1 MAEVSVQRG
10 QKPQLVDLWVFDG
23 KGLLKTKETAKIIGG
38 FVKSKSIPPEDP
50 IVYLGLPNYAIMNL
64 RNKRLTL
71 FYDQRQHKL
80 LKTSELAGD
89 AETDVNA
96 ILTTNF
102 ALGARSAENTL
113 GAKQPMNDMTKWA
126 IAVLLFSMVISLIFF
141 YLVITHSTTA
151 TATQSAASIS
161 RAINS
166 STLIHLP

>member
-113 GAKQPMNDMTKWA
+113 GAKQPMNEMTKWA
-126 IAVLLFSMVISLIFF
+126 IAVLLFSMVISFIFF

-151 TATQSAASIS
+151 PTPQATGSIS
-161 RAINS
+161 NAINS

>member
-1 MAEVSVQRG
+1 
-10 QKPQLVDLWVFDG
+10 

-38 FVKSKSIPPEDP
+38 FVKSKSIPPENP

-71 FYDQRQHKL
+71 FYDQRQHRL

-89 AETDVNA
+89 TETDVNA

-126 IAVLLFSMVISLIFF
+126 IALILFSMVISFLFF
-141 YLVITHSTTA
+141 YLVISHGGATTTA
-151 TATQSAASIS
+151 PSTATSVAS
-161 RAINS
+161 AINS
-166 STLIHLP
+166 STLIHLPT